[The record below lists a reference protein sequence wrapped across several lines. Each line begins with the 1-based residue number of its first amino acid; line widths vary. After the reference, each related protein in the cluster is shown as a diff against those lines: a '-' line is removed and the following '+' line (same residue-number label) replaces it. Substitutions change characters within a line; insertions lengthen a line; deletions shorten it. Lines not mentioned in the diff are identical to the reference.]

1 MAVLRNDS
9 KCSHT
14 TCMLRFFTVSRFALN
29 PNLIIEI
36 ASYIIETETQVGT
49 LKTEDGYS
57 LIEVLI
63 AITIFAVGL
72 LAIAGM
78 QTSAIRM
85 NSTAGKLT
93 NLSTWGMDKIEEL
106 SALPYSHPLLDSDG
120 NPHQEV
126 LGDYTILWTVIDNN
140 PLTNIKNIT
149 VTVAGLGK
157 TTSIGILKPN

>member
-1 MAVLRNDS
+1 M
-9 KCSHT
+9 
-14 TCMLRFFTVSRFALN
+14 
-29 PNLIIEI
+29 
-36 ASYIIETETQVGT
+36 GT